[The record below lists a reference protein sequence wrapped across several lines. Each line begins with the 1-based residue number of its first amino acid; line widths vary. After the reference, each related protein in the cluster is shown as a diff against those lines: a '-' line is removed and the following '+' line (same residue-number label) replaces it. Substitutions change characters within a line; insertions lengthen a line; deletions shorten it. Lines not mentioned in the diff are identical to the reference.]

1 VAIRGDLRG
10 FCGFDA
16 SRKKAKR
23 RLAPRLRSGQDF
35 ELGEG
40 FGCLREAIWG
50 IWVREKWSKAQVFT
64 QMRKV
69 FQSKTQVFA
78 PKTQAL
84 RQNVRKRSKIFKK
97 LCKTFENIRKVV

>member
-10 FCGFDA
+10 FSGFDA

-64 QMRKV
+64 QMRKL
-69 FQSKTQVFA
+69 FQSKTQVFV
-78 PKTQAL
+78 PKTQVL
-84 RQNVRKRSKIFKK
+84 KQNVRKR
-97 LCKTFENIRKVV
+97 LKTFENI